1 MKKSLH
7 VLIVEDSQDDAES
20 LVAELEQNG
29 YSTVYQR
36 VDNKHQMEAAL
47 NSEIVW
53 DLVLADYYLNQ
64 FDAIAALQLLKE
76 YQLDLPFI
84 MVSSEIGEDTAVEA
98 MKAGVDDYI
107 VKGKL
112 ARLIP
117 AVERALREAILRR
130 EHHKAQERLRYLAY
144 YDLLTGLPNRTLFL
158 EHLSRQLA
166 QSKEQIAEYKE
177 YFAVLVISIDRFNIT
192 KYSLGHELGEQLL
205 IAVAKRLEKFVTN
218 QDIVA
223 CIGVNEFAILLTNL
237 QNPDQALDKA
247 EALNVHLTV
256 QFQLQEATIFSTFSM
271 GIATNTI
278 DYQHPESI
286 LQAADTA
293 MHAAKGNFINS
304 RIFFNPQ
311 MHTNALEKL
320 QLENDLQQA
329 IAKQQLHLNY
339 QPIVTLKT
347 EKIQSVE
354 ALVRWQHNYWGHIAP
369 DKIISLSEETGLIL
383 PLGQWVLT
391 EACSQLVTWLAQLAQ
406 LGHSL
411 TMNVNLSGIQLYHP
425 DLLSQI
431 DQIMQSL
438 QLSGKNLKLEI
449 TESTLMN
456 NSSRVFTVL
465 EKLKE
470 REISLCIDD
479 FGTGY
484 SSLSYLRYLPIDT
497 VKIDRSFLSPHI
509 DEKNYDILKAIID
522 LVHSLGLKAI
532 AEGIET
538 ETQRDIL
545 LSLGCEYGQGFL
557 YSSPLQEDEILSL
570 YNIK

>member
-7 VLIVEDSQDDAES
+7 VLIVEDSQDDTES
-20 LVAELEQNG
+20 LIAELEQNG

-76 YQLDLPFI
+76 YQFDLPFI
-84 MVSSEIGEDTAVEA
+84 IVSSKIGEDTAVEA

-144 YDLLTGLPNRTLFL
+144 YDLITGLPNRTLFL

-166 QSKEQIAEYKE
+166 QSKEKIAEHKE

-192 KYSLGHELGEQLL
+192 KYSLGHDLGEQLL

-237 QNPDQALDKA
+237 HNTHEALDKA
-247 EALNVHLTV
+247 EDLNVHLTV

-278 DYQHPESI
+278 DYQNPESI

-304 RIFFNPQ
+304 KIFFNPQ

-329 IAKQQLHLNY
+329 IAEQQLHLNY
-339 QPIVTLKT
+339 QPIVALKT

-391 EACSQLVTWLAQLAQ
+391 EACSKLVTWLAQLAKR
-406 LGHSL
+406 GHSL
-411 TMNVNLSGIQLYHP
+411 TMNVNLSAIQLYHP

-497 VKIDRSFLSPHI
+497 VKYLVEFQFQFLRRSLLNP
-509 DEKNYDILKAIID
+509 NYELN
-522 LVHSLGLKAI
+522 
-532 AEGIET
+532 
-538 ETQRDIL
+538 Q
-545 LSLGCEYGQGFL
+545 
-557 YSSPLQEDEILSL
+557 
-570 YNIK
+570 

>member
-1 MKKSLH
+1 MKNSLH
-7 VLIVEDSQDDAES
+7 VLIVEDSVDNVES

-53 DLVLADYYLNQ
+53 DLVLANYYLNQ

-76 YQLDLPFI
+76 YQFYLPFI
-84 MVSSEIGEDTAVEA
+84 IVSSEIGEDRAVEA

-112 ARLIP
+112 TRFIP
-117 AVERALREAILRR
+117 AVERALREVILRR

-166 QSKEQIAEYKE
+166 QSKEKIADYQE

-192 KYSLGHELGEQLL
+192 KYSLGHDLGEQLL
-205 IAVAKRLEKFVTN
+205 IAVAKRLEKFFTN
-218 QDIVA
+218 QDVVA

-237 QNPDQALDKA
+237 QNPNEALSKA
-247 EALNVHLTV
+247 EELNVHLTV
-256 QFQLQEATIFSTFSM
+256 QFKLQEVTIFSTFSM

-293 MHAAKGNFINS
+293 MHTAKGNFINS
-304 RIFFNPQ
+304 KIFFNPQ
-311 MHTNALEKL
+311 MHINALEKL

-329 IAKQQLHLNY
+329 IATKQLHLNY
-339 QPIVTLKT
+339 QPIVALKT
-347 EKIQSVE
+347 KKIQSLE
-354 ALVRWQHNYWGHIAP
+354 ALVRWRHNYWGYISP

-391 EACSQLVTWLAQLAQ
+391 EACSKLVTWLAQLANQ
-406 LGHSL
+406 GHSL

-431 DQIMQSL
+431 DQIMDSL
-438 QLSGKNLKLEI
+438 HLSGKNLKLEI

-456 NSSRVFTVL
+456 NSSRVFTIL
-465 EKLKE
+465 EQLKE

-509 DEKNYDILKAIID
+509 DDKNYDILKAIID
-522 LVHSLGLKAI
+522 LIHSLGLEAI

-557 YSSPLQEDEILSL
+557 YSSPLQEDKILSL
-570 YNIK
+570 YN